1 MFSHTF
7 DKGKIL
13 LIVNV
18 DDIIIAEVDKQDIDD
33 LKRYLQNSFQT
44 KDLGKLRYFLGIE
57 VARSKEGINLS
68 QRKYVLDILEE
79 TGLLVSKPVETPM
92 DPNVKLYEDQG
103 ELLSNPERYCRL
115 VGKLNY
121 LTITHSDISFAI
133 SVLSQFMK
141 DPRLPHW
148 ETVIRIVRYLKAH
161 PGCSLLYKAN
171 GHLRVEAYTNAD

>member
-1 MFSHTF
+1 M
-7 DKGKIL
+7 
-13 LIVNV
+13 
-18 DDIIIAEVDKQDIDD
+18 
-33 LKRYLQNSFQT
+33 
-44 KDLGKLRYFLGIE
+44 
-57 VARSKEGINLS
+57 
-68 QRKYVLDILEE
+68 LDILEE

-103 ELLSNPERYCRL
+103 ELLSNPKRYCHL

-121 LTITHSDISFAI
+121 LTITRPDISFAI

-141 DPRLPHW
+141 DLRLPHW
-148 ETVIRIVRYLKAH
+148 EVVIRIVRYLKAH